1 MPEEKSILP
10 ILKYWKSFL
19 PVFLFS
25 VSLGAQSNSLPQNLS
40 FQNIVIP
47 GGVKANMVSRITQD
61 SFGFLWF
68 PSSDGLH
75 RFDGEHFRSYFF
87 DNDQNNSEGQNQIEK
102 LIIDS
107 DGAYWVASQGN
118 GLYQFDVTTG
128 AFEHYK
134 FRGGSNLILE
144 NSIVDM
150 VEGPNGNLWLA
161 TVKGIL
167 AFNRADKSFTHFD
180 KVEMDGRMT
189 SLSRVETVT
198 LDDQGKLWFGAG
210 DIYAADISQVGG
222 LFQYVQEKN
231 SLQQSAIDFEG
242 GPNPGTLH
250 ISSMYEDK
258 KGKIWIGTAA
268 GSLLELDPRTQKIQS
283 HAFRNPPVAE
293 DDESLFISSITEDNC
308 GRLWLAVFEEG
319 LYCYDPISGESKLF
333 QADPQL
339 PSSLYS
345 NRIIRLFTAADG
357 TIWIAGGTVSP
368 YLQSPSAFLQKI
380 EVCDERR

>member
-10 ILKYWKSFL
+10 LLKYWKSFL

-87 DNDQNNSEGQNQIEK
+87 DSDQNNSEGQNQIEK

-180 KVEMDGRMT
+180 KVDMDGRMM

-210 DIYAADISQVGG
+210 DIYAADIS
-222 LFQYVQEKN
+222 
-231 SLQQSAIDFEG
+231 
-242 GPNPGTLH
+242 
-250 ISSMYEDK
+250 
-258 KGKIWIGTAA
+258 
-268 GSLLELDPRTQKIQS
+268 
-283 HAFRNPPVAE
+283 
-293 DDESLFISSITEDNC
+293 
-308 GRLWLAVFEEG
+308 
-319 LYCYDPISGESKLF
+319 
-333 QADPQL
+333 
-339 PSSLYS
+339 
-345 NRIIRLFTAADG
+345 
-357 TIWIAGGTVSP
+357 
-368 YLQSPSAFLQKI
+368 
-380 EVCDERR
+380 